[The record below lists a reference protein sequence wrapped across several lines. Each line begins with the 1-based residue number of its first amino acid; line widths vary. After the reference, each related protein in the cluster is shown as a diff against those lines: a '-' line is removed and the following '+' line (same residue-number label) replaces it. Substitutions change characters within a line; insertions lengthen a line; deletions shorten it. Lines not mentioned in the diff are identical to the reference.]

1 VKIAAARTCLPSRCH
16 AHRIEELPMS
26 DETVPQFPGM
36 VLAGGRSTRMGEDKA
51 AKRLAGK
58 SLAQMAA
65 VRLSGQASPV
75 FINSRNAALA
85 GLGFDLLP
93 DTIEGQ
99 EGPLA
104 GILAGLEH
112 VASSRPEASHLAV
125 VPADAPF
132 FPETLITRLAA
143 TINGPDTL
151 AMAAYCG
158 DPEPAFALWP
168 VSVAPRLR
176 HWLET
181 GGNRAIRA
189 FATTCQ
195 VRLIDFVDGPSHT
208 FFNVNRPRDFERA
221 RDLMGLGK
229 APKILGISGWKN
241 SGKTGLTVRLV
252 EELTA
257 RGYRVSTIKHAH
269 HDFDIDKV
277 GADSFRHR
285 QAGAHE
291 VTIVSGTR
299 YAIMHELRGNPEPAF
314 EEVLSRLA
322 PCDIVVIEGYKREP
336 VPKIEARRLEAKS
349 RVPLAPEDPHI
360 VAIAADHV
368 VEDAGLP
375 VFDLDD
381 TMALADFAERLLGFG
396 EVHQ

>member
-1 VKIAAARTCLPSRCH
+1 MTNEPAS
-16 AHRIEELPMS
+16 S
-26 DETVPQFPGM
+26 FPAM

-58 SLAQMAA
+58 PLAQIVATRVAA
-65 VRLSGQASPV
+65 QASPV
-75 FINSRNAALA
+75 FINSRNPSLA
-85 GLGFDLLP
+85 SLAYDLLP

-112 VASSRPEASHLAV
+112 VAATLPNATHLAI

-132 FPETLITRLAA
+132 FPDTLVARLAA
-143 TINGPDTL
+143 AIEAPETV

-168 VSVAPRLR
+168 VELAPHLR
-176 HWLET
+176 RWLET
-181 GGNRAIRA
+181 GQNRAIRA
-189 FATTCQ
+189 FAATCQ
-195 VRLIDFVDGPSHT
+195 VRLVDFVDEPSHS

-221 RDLMGLGK
+221 RDLMGLGQ

-349 RVPLAPEDPHI
+349 RVPLAPEDPYI
-360 VAIAADHV
+360 VAIAADHP
-368 VEDAGLP
+368 VEDAALP
-375 VFDLDD
+375 VFNLDD
-381 TMALADFAERLLGFG
+381 TMALADFAERLLGFAS
-396 EVHQ
+396 